1 MSYTTIFLG
10 TALVVLIMYM
20 LFQSYFDGKQSLV
33 SQTKLSNAAEWES
46 VSKPNASIFYYG
58 IWVHIGQWTNGEG
71 QSLFK
76 RDSELNVYFTSTAG
90 LKVKVE
96 DDANDPSD
104 IVVTNNFPIQKW
116 VHIGIVIDNQIMDV
130 YLDGKMVKSV
140 KLKDTISTKEKKTD
154 GSINKIVYGKVYDDT
169 GVATSDADIAP
180 YTHIAE
186 HIRMTYAIDPKGMWD
201 LYMEGNG
208 MGGLTQAASEMNV
221 NLSILKYGVE
231 SSKISLW

>member
-1 MSYTTIFLG
+1 MNYTTIFLG

-33 SQTKLSNAAEWES
+33 SQTKLDKMSDVTS
-46 VSKPNASIFYYG
+46 VSKPYASIFSYG
-58 IWVHIGQWTNGEG
+58 IWVHIGQWSNGSD
-71 QSLFK
+71 QTLFK
-76 RDSELNVYFTSTAG
+76 RDTELEVYFTSNAG
-90 LKVKVE
+90 LKIKTSKTNPADV
-96 DDANDPSD
+96 DDIDD

-116 VHIGIVIDNQIMDV
+116 VHIGIVVDNQIMDV

-140 KLKDTISTKEKKTD
+140 KLKANISPSDNNSITYGKDSD
-154 GSINKIVYGKVYDDT
+154 GS
-169 GVATSDADIAP
+169 AIASN
-180 YTHIAE
+180 THIAE
-186 HIRMTYAIDPKGMWD
+186 HKRITYALDPKGMWD

-221 NLSILKYGVE
+221 NLSILKDGVE

>member
-46 VSKPNASIFYYG
+46 VSKPNASIFSYG
-58 IWVHIGQWTNGEG
+58 IWVHIGQWSPGND
-71 QSLFK
+71 QSLFN
-76 RDSELNVYFTSTAG
+76 RNTELDVYFTSNAG
-90 LKVKVE
+90 LKVKVF
-96 DDANDPSD
+96 DNDADPSD

-116 VHIGIVIDNQIMDV
+116 VHIGIVVDNEIMDV

-140 KLKDTISTKEKKTD
+140 KLKDTISPEE
-154 GSINKIVYGKVYDDT
+154 GNKIVYGKYYDAA
-169 GVATSDADIAP
+169 GVATSAAAIASD
-180 YTHIAE
+180 THIAE
-186 HIRMTYAIDPKGMWD
+186 HIRMTYALDPKGMWD

-221 NLSILKYGVE
+221 NLSILKDGVE

>member
-1 MSYTTIFLG
+1 MNYTTIFLG

-33 SQTKLSNAAEWES
+33 SQTKLSNAADWES
-46 VSKPNASIFYYG
+46 VSKPNASIFSYG

-116 VHIGIVIDNQIMDV
+116 VHIGIVIDI
-130 YLDGKMVKSV
+130 
-140 KLKDTISTKEKKTD
+140 
-154 GSINKIVYGKVYDDT
+154 
-169 GVATSDADIAP
+169 
-180 YTHIAE
+180 H
-186 HIRMTYAIDPKGMWD
+186 R
-201 LYMEGNG
+201 
-208 MGGLTQAASEMNV
+208 V
-221 NLSILKYGVE
+221 NLFLFYINVLDCKLVE
-231 SSKISLW
+231 TFVFSEWV

>member
-1 MSYTTIFLG
+1 MNYTTIFLG

-33 SQTKLSNAAEWES
+33 SQTKLINMSPIEAEK
-46 VSKPNASIFYYG
+46 VSKPNASILSYG
-58 IWVHIGQWTNGEG
+58 IWVHIGQWSNNDNNDDQT
-71 QSLFK
+71 LFK
-76 RDSELNVYFTSTAG
+76 RDTELEVYFTNNAG
-90 LKVKVE
+90 LKIKV
-96 DDANDPSD
+96 DDTATDYTD

-116 VHIGIVIDNQIMDV
+116 VHIGIVVDNQIMDV

-140 KLKDTISTKEKKTD
+140 KLKQ
-154 GSINKIVYGKVYDDT
+154 N
-169 GVATSDADIAP
+169 IAP
-180 YTHIAE
+180 TENSITYGTDSAIASNTHIAE
-186 HIRMTYAIDPKGMWD
+186 HKRITYALDPKGMWD

-221 NLSILKYGVE
+221 NLSILKDGVE

>member
-1 MSYTTIFLG
+1 MNYTTIFLG

-33 SQTKLSNAAEWES
+33 SQTKLINMSPIEAEK
-46 VSKPNASIFYYG
+46 VSKPNASILSYG
-58 IWVHIGQWTNGEG
+58 IWVHIGQWKNEAG
-71 QSLFK
+71 QTSQTLFK
-76 RDSELNVYFTSTAG
+76 RDTELEVYFTNNAG
-90 LKVKVE
+90 LKIKV
-96 DDANDPSD
+96 DDTATDYTD

-116 VHIGIVIDNQIMDV
+116 VHIGIVVDNQIMDV

-140 KLKDTISTKEKKTD
+140 KLKQ
-154 GSINKIVYGKVYDDT
+154 N
-169 GVATSDADIAP
+169 IAP
-180 YTHIAE
+180 TENSITYGTGSAIASNTHIAE
-186 HIRMTYAIDPKGMWD
+186 HKRITYALDPKGMWD

-221 NLSILKYGVE
+221 NLSILKDGVE